1 MFVCRVSGVY
11 SKKRGAVG
19 VEETDAPVE
28 KKSKEEKKEEKQLKV
43 NLFMS
48 FADLPLCSSRKSL
61 QSLIVYWLLL
71 CDLEPNIS
79 DVILERVPVVLKTNN
94 I

>member
-1 MFVCRVSGVY
+1 MRGPDLNVYRVSGAY

-19 VEETDAPVE
+19 IEETDAPVK

-48 FADLPLCSSRKSL
+48 FS
-61 QSLIVYWLLL
+61 
-71 CDLEPNIS
+71 
-79 DVILERVPVVLKTNN
+79 
-94 I
+94 